1 MEYNSTVGG
10 QGMTRSGPIVRLTL
24 TQVNA
29 FSGSPDTWQMRPQWL
44 HAENFVIFATGAIK
58 GNFFSQQ

>member
-1 MEYNSTVGG
+1 
-10 QGMTRSGPIVRLTL
+10 MTRSGPIVRLTL